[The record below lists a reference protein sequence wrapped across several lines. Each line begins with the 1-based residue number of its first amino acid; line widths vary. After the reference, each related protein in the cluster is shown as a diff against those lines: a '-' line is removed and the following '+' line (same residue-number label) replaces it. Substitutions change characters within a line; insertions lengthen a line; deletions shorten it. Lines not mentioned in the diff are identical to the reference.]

1 MSSAERRVVL
11 VLGPGR
17 SGTSTVA
24 GLLAHSGFSVP
35 DAVAPE
41 ESNPVGFFE
50 PEWVMKFHLDLLE
63 RAGVRTLDA
72 DPEAMAAMAPVL
84 QDDSVRERLRA
95 WLAESLEQHDR
106 LVIKDPRLAWFH
118 DLWVDVARGLDQEP
132 GFVLMLRHPSEVASS
147 RAEFYQSREISAVAG
162 WVNVALMTER
172 LTRGSA
178 RSVVHYHRLTTDWR
192 TEAVR
197 LRDHLGLSL
206 DPEPEVTPHPVDD
219 FIDPTLRR
227 RETGWSDSSV
237 PVHVRDLADSTF
249 GALGEVADHGDSGSR
264 LDRLDELG
272 REYAAMHAAALDLVR
287 NHVVRDQRRAVEQAR
302 QRLRKRLRAA
312 DRKPVASGA
321 DDGRPGRTGTRL
333 TPSPQRGR
341 SS

>member
-50 PEWVMKFHLDLLE
+50 PEWVMRFHTELLE

-72 DPEAMAAMAPVL
+72 DPEALAAMASAL
-84 QDDSVRERLRA
+84 QDGTVRGRLRD

-106 LVIKDPRLAWFH
+106 LVVKDPRLAWFH
-118 DLWVDVARGLDQEP
+118 DLWTGVTAELGEEP

-178 RSVVHYHRLTTDWR
+178 RALVHYSRLTTDWR

-197 LRDHLGLSL
+197 LRDRLGLRL
-206 DPEPEVTPHPVDD
+206 EPGPEVSPHPVDE

-227 RETGWSDSSV
+227 REPGWGDSSV
-237 PVHVRDLADSTF
+237 PAHLRDLADATF
-249 GALGEVADHGDSGSR
+249 DALGDVADHGDSSGSAE
-264 LDRLDELG
+264 RLDELG
-272 REYAAMHAAALDLVR
+272 RAYDAMHAAALDLVR
-287 NHVVRDQRRAVEQAR
+287 NHVVRDQRRAVERAR
-302 QRLRKRLRAA
+302 QRVRKRMRAA
-312 DRKPVASGA
+312 DRAP
-321 DDGRPGRTGTRL
+321 RH
-333 TPSPQRGR
+333 TPSSQRER

>member
-1 MSSAERRVVL
+1 VSSAPRRLVF

-41 ESNPVGFFE
+41 ESNPAGFFE
-50 PEWVMKFHLDLLE
+50 PAWVMKFHLDLLE

-72 DPEAMAAMAPVL
+72 DPDAMLSMAPVL
-84 QDDSVRERLRA
+84 EDDDVRGQLRG
-95 WLAESLEQHDR
+95 WLAGALDQHDR

-118 DLWVDVARGLDQEP
+118 DLWTGAARELGQEP
-132 GFVLMLRHPSEVASS
+132 AFVLMLRHPSEVASS

-178 RSVVHYHRLTTDWR
+178 RALVHYPRLTTDWR

-197 LRDHLGLSL
+197 LRELLDLTL
-206 DPEPEVTPHPVDD
+206 DPDPAVTPHPVDG
-219 FIDPTLRR
+219 FIDPNLRR

-237 PVHVRDLADSTF
+237 PVHLRDLADSVF
-249 GALGEVADHGDSGSR
+249 RALGELADHGDSEQR
-264 LDRLDELG
+264 TDRLDELG

-287 NHVVRDQRRAVEQAR
+287 NRVVRDQRRAVGQAR
-302 QRLRKRLRAA
+302 QRVRRRLRAA
-312 DRKPVASGA
+312 DDGA
-321 DDGRPGRTGTRL
+321 RADRSGTRP
-333 TPSPQRGR
+333 TPSRQRGR